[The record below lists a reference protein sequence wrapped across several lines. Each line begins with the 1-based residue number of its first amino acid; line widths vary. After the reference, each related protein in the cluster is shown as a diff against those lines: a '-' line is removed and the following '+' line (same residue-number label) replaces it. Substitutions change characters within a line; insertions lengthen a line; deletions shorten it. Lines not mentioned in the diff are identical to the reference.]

1 MGRFRVPSPAVTS
14 SEKRQ
19 RHKDGHR
26 SRMEEARIAAI
37 QARRRNGIIRVAVGL
52 VSVVVVAGAVFLL
65 LQEDPPDDTTADGS
79 TTTVEETLPDDGATT
94 EPAGTPVE
102 LPPGPAGETLTGP
115 TECPPEEGA
124 EERVAEFAE
133 APPECIDPVTSY
145 EADIAI
151 VQGEG
156 DSAEPLGTVTIALD
170 TEAAPQTVNNFVVLS
185 RYRFYD
191 GIPFHR
197 LVPGFVAQVGGAGT
211 PPLDAEGQPI
221 PDGAPDYGSTGPG
234 YSGVDEE
241 YPTDGYAEG
250 DVAMARAAEVSGS
263 QFFIVTGSDSLSALD
278 QSGNYPRF
286 GRVTAG
292 LELAQEMTQNSAGE
306 QPTVL
311 YTIESITI
319 REV

>member
-1 MGRFRVPSPAVTS
+1 
-14 SEKRQ
+14 
-19 RHKDGHR
+19 
-26 SRMEEARIAAI
+26 MEEARVAAAK
-37 QARRRNGIIRVAVGL
+37 ARRRNAVVRVLVGL
-52 VSVVVVAGAVFLL
+52 LVVVVIVGVVAIL
-65 LQEDPPDDTTADGS
+65 LQEDPPEDPTADGS
-79 TTTVEETLPDDGATT
+79 TTTVEETLPDDLAST
-94 EPAGTPVE
+94 EPVGTPVE
-102 LPPGPAGETLTGP
+102 LPPGPEGETLTGP
-115 TECPPEEGA
+115 TECPPEDGSA
-124 EERVAEFAE
+124 ERVAVFAE
-133 APPECIDPVTSY
+133 APPECIDPAKTY

-151 VQGEG
+151 VQG
-156 DSAEPLGTVTIALD
+156 DDAEPLGTVTIALD

-185 RYRFYD
+185 RYHFYD

-211 PPLDAEGQPI
+211 PGV
-221 PDGAPDYGSTGPG
+221 DGAPDYGTTGPG
-234 YSGVDEE
+234 YSSVDEE

-278 QSGNYPRF
+278 QAANYPRF

-292 LELAQEMTQNSAGE
+292 LELAQEMTQNSSGE